1 MGPIWDY
8 NLGFGNADYCTQG
21 NPEGFA
27 KAFNTYCPQDSW
39 LIPFWWDRLFSDET
53 FQSKL
58 ESRWNELRAGTFATE
73 EILSYVDSVV
83 LVLNASQQRNFQRW
97 PVLGEYVWPN
107 YYVGNTFQEE
117 VDWLKNWIVQRMDWL
132 DVHIQNV
139 VTGESDEIIH
149 SHFKTFPN
157 PFVDAIKIEYTLTKS
172 SNTSMQIFD
181 TMGKLI
187 TKVDRIDEAPGKHT
201 LQINTH
207 SFSKGFYYY
216 KFVKGGAKYVEG
228 KLVKQ

>member
-1 MGPIWDY
+1 V
-8 NLGFGNADYCTQG
+8 L
-21 NPEGFA
+21 
-27 KAFNTYCPQDSW
+27 
-39 LIPFWWDRLFSDET
+39 DE
-53 FQSKL
+53 
-58 ESRWNELRAGTFATE
+58 
-73 EILSYVDSVV
+73 
-83 LVLNASQQRNFQRW
+83 SQQRNFQRW

-107 YYVGNTFQEE
+107 YYVGNTFQQE
-117 VDWLKNWIVQRMDWL
+117 VDWLKNWIDQRMDWL

-157 PFVDAIKIEYTLTKS
+157 PFVDAIKVEYTLTKS

-187 TKVDRIDEAPGKHT
+187 TKVDRIDEAPGEHV
-201 LQINTH
+201 LQIDTR
-207 SFSKGFYYY
+207 SFANGFYYY
-216 KFVKGGAKYVEG
+216 KFVKGGANSVEG